1 MVGEKVKK
9 NIYTITF
16 IVLLLD
22 QVIKNII
29 LKTIE
34 VGECITLIPN
44 FFFFT
49 NIKNT
54 GGAWSILDS
63 YPMILT
69 VISFFCIIGLN
80 YYLTKKN
87 QFTRIEIIY
96 LGLIMGGM
104 LGNFIDRI
112 IYDGVVDFI
121 GFQFGSYQ
129 FPIFNIADIT
139 IVVGVGL
146 ILLEMIR
153 GELCEYRNKQ
163 RKH

>member
-34 VGECITLIPN
+34 VGEYITLIPN

-54 GGAWSILDS
+54 GGAWSILDT

-69 VISFFCIIGLN
+69 IIGFLCIIGLN

-112 IYDGVVDFI
+112 IYEGVVDFI
-121 GFQFGSYQ
+121 GFKFGSYQ

-153 GELCEYRNKQ
+153 GEIYEYRNKQ

>member
-29 LKTIE
+29 LKIIE

-87 QFTRIEIIY
+87 KFTKLETIY

-112 IYDGVVDFI
+112 IYEGVVDFI
-121 GFQFGSYQ
+121 GFKFGSYQ
-129 FPIFNIADIT
+129 FPIFNIADIA
-139 IVVGVGL
+139 IVVGVLL
-146 ILLEMIR
+146 ILLEIIR
-153 GELCEYRNKQ
+153 GEIYEYRNKQ